1 MTMIPSPNKWLRAKF
16 LALAG
21 GALLAAAAEANTV
34 DDKAVQAARDA
45 FVGEMVKAHGFEPVA
60 LAKLMATAQIKPK
73 ILAAMSKP
81 AERTLEWHEYRKIF
95 LTEERI
101 NAGLKFWGE
110 HELSLSRISEEYS
123 VAPEMIVAI
132 IGVETFFG
140 RITGKHRVLDALST
154 LAFAYPPRAKFF
166 RGELEQFLL
175 LTREEGVEPS
185 AALGSYAGA
194 MGSPQFI
201 PSSYRAYAVDAS
213 GDGKRDLW
221 SDWTDVIGSVAN
233 YFSRHGW
240 RNGEPVVAQ
249 ATLGAQF
256 QGGQPTRK
264 PKLDSTVGHLSKQ
277 GYVFTAKLPAQAKAL
292 AMHLSGREGK
302 EYWVGF
308 HNFGVITRYNRSI
321 LYALAAHQLGQEI
334 LARRTRDSS

>member
-1 MTMIPSPNKWLRAKF
+1 MMHFHSRRLHAKC
-16 LALAG
+16 LALLSA
-21 GALLAAAAEANTV
+21 ALLVAPAAANTI
-34 DDKAVQAARDA
+34 DESAVRAARNA
-45 FVGEMVKAHGFEPVA
+45 FVADMVSTHGFDHATLTE
-60 LAKLMATAQIKPK
+60 LMATAEIKPN

-101 NAGLKFWGE
+101 NAGVTFWRE
-110 HELSLSRISEEYS
+110 HEDSLRRISEEYS

-175 LTREEGVEPS
+175 LTREEGVEPT

-194 MGSPQFI
+194 MGAPQFI

-213 GDGKRDLW
+213 KDGKRDLW
-221 SDWTDVIGSVAN
+221 SNWTDVIGSVAN
-233 YFSRHGW
+233 YFGRHGW
-240 RNGEPVVAQ
+240 RDGEPVVAQ
-249 ATLGAQF
+249 ATLESQF
-256 QGGQPTRK
+256 DAEQPPSRR
-264 PKLDSTVGHLSKQ
+264 PKLNATVGQLSRQ
-277 GYVFTAKLPAQAKAL
+277 GYVFSAALPAEAPAI
-292 AMHLSGREGK
+292 AMHLSGDQGT

-321 LYALAAHQLGQEI
+321 LYAMAAHQLGQEI
-334 LARRTRDSS
+334 LARRTEDST

>member
-1 MTMIPSPNKWLRAKF
+1 MMNSQMKWLRAGC
-16 LALAG
+16 LTLTITV
-21 GALLAAAAEANTV
+21 LLASAAAANTV
-34 DDKAVQAARDA
+34 DDAAVQAARDA
-45 FVGEMVKAHGFEPVA
+45 FIGEMVRAHGFEPVA
-60 LAKLMATAQIKPK
+60 LAKLLATARIKPQ

-110 HELSLSRISEEYS
+110 HEGNLERISEQYS

-166 RGELEQFLL
+166 RSELEQFLL
-175 LTREEGVEPS
+175 LVREEGVEPA

-194 MGSPQFI
+194 MGAPQFI

-213 GDGKRDLW
+213 EDGKRDLW
-221 SDWTDVIGSVAN
+221 TDWVDVIGSVAN

-240 RNGEPVVAQ
+240 RNGEPVVTQ
-249 ATLGAQF
+249 ATLGSQF
-256 QGGQPTRK
+256 EGGQPSRK
-264 PKLDSTVGHLSKQ
+264 PKLDSTVGHLSQQ
-277 GYVFTAKLPAQAKAL
+277 GYVFSAELPAEAAAL
-292 AMHLSGREGK
+292 AMHLNGGQGQ

-334 LARRTRDSS
+334 LARRSRNSS